1 MSPPNSAA
9 NLNRF
14 LLPFNP
20 MAPIYVKTQR
30 DIDKNTN
37 TSHHIKPTIQKLPQ
51 PTSGNRSKPSSLH
64 LKPVRP
70 LSSPTPCL
78 RSAATRS
85 AKPWGGGGLPPKNLT
100 NLKQQVTPTGTK
112 SYPTSRRLWKS
123 HLYQN
128 NPKPPRVSIRPT
140 NLASSTAKYYKSR
153 AYSLLQRPVIG
164 YASKTP

>member
-85 AKPWGGGGLPPKNLT
+85 AKPWGGGGA
-100 NLKQQVTPTGTK
+100 PTQKPDESETT
-112 SYPTSRRLWKS
+112 SYPYWHQVLS
-123 HLYQN
+123 
-128 NPKPPRVSIRPT
+128 
-140 NLASSTAKYYKSR
+140 YKSSPLEIALVSKQPKTTSSIDSANQPR
-153 AYSLLQRPVIG
+153 LLDSEILQIQSILTAATTSYRICQ
-164 YASKTP
+164 